1 MNQHLSSSSSTD
13 SILGYHNVY
22 YNNNNIHDSNQ
33 NSVVELPLSPTVVVG
48 SGSRSVR
55 SIQEKDRASTVPSKS
70 KGKFSRFFSFSSSS
84 SSSSLNSSNSST
96 SSSSSSTLLS
106 PTSTTNSSISSD
118 SLIFSSLSCYKCCS
132 DYTMSYY
139 SPAYRTNPIPSSN
152 TTTTTTTTTN
162 NNNSNGDNNFFSSS
176 SSSPSSNTSSNN
188 NNNNNTSQQYRY
200 QYSQSKAER
209 ILRNYRAKKTCLTMN
224 EVSLMFVKEYY
235 DTCNENSKHE
245 NNNNDCCSICLSD
258 FNPKDIVYNLPCTHT
273 YHSACLDP
281 WFLSTAATCPLCNRN
296 YKTEADKLR
305 SMFNEMVTISQ
316 TKKKF
321 NYI

>member
-1 MNQHLSSSSSTD
+1 MNQPLSSSSSTD

-22 YNNNNIHDSNQ
+22 YDSNNIHDSNQ
-33 NSVVELPLSPTVVVG
+33 NSVVELSLSPTVVG

-84 SSSSLNSSNSST
+84 SLNSSNSST
-96 SSSSSSTLLS
+96 SSSSTLLS

-118 SLIFSSLSCYKCCS
+118 SLISSSLSCYKCCS

-152 TTTTTTTTTN
+152 TTTTTTN
-162 NNNSNGDNNFFSSS
+162 NNNSNGGNSFFSSSS

-188 NNNNNTSQQYRY
+188 NNTTSQQYRY

-245 NNNNDCCSICLSD
+245 NNNDCCSICLSD
-258 FNPKDIVYNLPCTHT
+258 FNQKDIVYNLPCTHT